1 MPNDVLSIMTI
12 AEAFIGAV
20 NRSNKEIL
28 ELISA
33 STVVTGTTVIS
44 GVTTT
49 LFQFDLTNQANLQ
62 IFQAKISANNIINQT
77 STNTIASFGQATQ
90 AVAANIK

>member
-1 MPNDVLSIMTI
+1 MANEVLSIMTI

-20 NRSNKEIL
+20 NNSNKEIL
-28 ELISA
+28 DLISA
-33 STVVTGTTVIS
+33 STVATGSTVIS

-49 LFQFDLTNQANLQ
+49 QFQFDLTNQANLQ

-77 STNTIASFGQATQ
+77 STNTIAVFGSSTQ
-90 AVAANIK
+90 AIAANIK

>member
-1 MPNDVLSIMTI
+1 MANDVLSIMTI

-90 AVAANIK
+90 SIAANIK